1 MTIDDGLAGVSW
13 ADRISLFRWAL
24 AAALSAGLVC
34 PVVGVFLLVRRTSFY
49 GIALPQF
56 ATAGVVCGFVIL
68 PWWVDHFGLEGLNAV
83 EALGDSHAAMNYHF
97 AWAALFTFG
106 GLLALVWTGRASR
119 SGRASGSEI
128 GRVAA
133 AFAIANAATY
143 LFGRLS
149 PIGKGHADELL
160 TGEVLGVG
168 QHEFETLAVVLCIS
182 LLLFVW
188 FHRDLLLVSYDRE
201 TARVLGKNVTAT
213 ETLLNVI
220 IGLVVSVGTMTL
232 GPTMLFGLLVLPP
245 LAARRW
251 SGSMTRFYVLSA
263 ALGVLAAVLGIV
275 FSFELDLPL
284 GPAIVGAA
292 ALELIPGAIVRTRSH

>member
-1 MTIDDGLAGVSW
+1 MTLEETLADVTW
-13 ADRISLFRWAL
+13 VERISLFRWAIL
-24 AAALSAGLVC
+24 AALAAGIVC
-34 PVVGVFLLVRRTSFY
+34 PIVGVFLLVRRTSFY

-56 ATAGVVCGFVIL
+56 ATAGVVFGFVLL
-68 PWWVDHFGLEGLNAV
+68 PWWVEHVGLGGLTVA
-83 EALGDSHAAMNYHF
+83 EALSDSHAAMNWHF
-97 AWAALFTFG
+97 FWAALFTFG
-106 GLLALVWTGRASR
+106 GLLALVWSGKASGAGRP
-119 SGRASGSEI
+119 SGSEI

-143 LFGRLS
+143 IFGRLS

-168 QHEFETLAVVLCIS
+168 RHEFETLAVVLGLA
-182 LLLFVW
+182 LLLFGW

-201 TARVLGKNVTAT
+201 TARVLGKRVTGIEA
-213 ETLLNVI
+213 LLNLI

-251 SGSMTRFYVLSA
+251 AGSMTRFYVLSA
-263 ALGVLAAVLGIV
+263 AFGVLAAVVGIV
-275 FSFELDLPL
+275 ISFEIDLPL
-284 GPAIVGAA
+284 GPAIVAAGA
-292 ALELIPGAIVRTRSH
+292 LWLLPGFLARVRER